1 MTQFKE
7 YVAID
12 YSDRPSRIVKARET
26 KLYFIS
32 ENGTRYKK
40 VDGCKFIAI
49 FISGDRWHRM
59 RSYLYEKDSPLVA
72 EHTDRLH
79 RVKFVEKTKA
89 ELKKLS
95 DGLTFEK
102 ATIIVD
108 KLGLE
113 I

>member
-1 MTQFKE
+1 M
-7 YVAID
+7 VID
-12 YSDRPSRIVKARET
+12 HSDRPSRVVKARET

-32 ENGTRYKK
+32 ENGVRYKK

-49 FISGDRWHRM
+49 FISGDKWHWM
-59 RSYLYEKDSPLVA
+59 RAYLYEKDSPVVA
-72 EHTDRLH
+72 EHTAKLR
-79 RVKFVEKTKA
+79 RAKFVEKTKA

-95 DGLTFEK
+95 DDLTFEK

-108 KLGLE
+108 KLELE

>member
-7 YVAID
+7 YAVID
-12 YSDRPSRIVKARET
+12 DCDRPSRIVKARET

-49 FISGDRWHRM
+49 FITGDRWHRM
-59 RSYLYEKDSPLVA
+59 RSYLYEKDSPVVA
-72 EHTDRLH
+72 EHTAKLR
-79 RVKFVEKTKA
+79 RAKFVEKTKA